1 MCATFLPAEEWSEQ
15 EWLSCRTFDQF
26 HVPDLSHFHNNY
38 IYVHLFVTVV
48 PMISAKTKEATTS
61 DTAAAIETITTID
74 RGVQL

>member
-38 IYVHLFVTVV
+38 ISV
-48 PMISAKTKEATTS
+48 PMISAKTKEATSS
-61 DTAAAIETITTID
+61 DTAAAIETITIIG
-74 RGVQL
+74 RGVEL